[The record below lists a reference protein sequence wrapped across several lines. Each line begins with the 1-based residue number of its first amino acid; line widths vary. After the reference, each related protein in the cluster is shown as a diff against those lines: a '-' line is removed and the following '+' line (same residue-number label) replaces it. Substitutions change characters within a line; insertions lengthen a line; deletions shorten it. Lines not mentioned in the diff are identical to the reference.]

1 MLVQSC
7 GPNALILC
15 LTIWTVFLLKGSN
28 RSRRQLFQMSESLLD
43 RYNSKETMQTMVS
56 MMLVA
61 KFLLFRSLSFM
72 LDIWEVTFGYGD
84 KLHEYIYVVDIS
96 NFLILL
102 NSATNCLIFL
112 RGSTWLQSKIVQRNT
127 MRRKRQLC
135 IENLNSLHRV
145 NLIFKSWQHAL
156 FMTNRQLGVRV
167 LYSMLIKNPQMAVY
181 FNPLKAATSLNGLAD
196 LPAPPP
202 TPAACPTASNRSTTS
217 TATTTTSSSSSP
229 AMVHPIIPVLV
240 LPKSSPQSH
249 NRQCPVSINV
259 RAAEVVAAMPNFATK
274 KRSLDLLS
282 NPIFHEIGDRIM
294 HFMGELIDM
303 MRMAQPD
310 QQIIMKIRK
319 VGILHH
325 SLGINFTSSAWKE
338 FKSSTLG
345 IIEECE
351 FPNDAERRETLEA
364 WSSFLSVIIRE
375 MKMGISG
382 FGPTTIA

>member
-1 MLVQSC
+1 MPEGRLGYGLYITPLRLNAYYKLWYKVVFRMLVQSC
-7 GPNALILC
+7 GPNAIIFF

-43 RYNSKETMQTMVS
+43 RYNSKETMLSMVS
-56 MMLVA
+56 MMLVI

-84 KLHEYIYVVDIS
+84 KLREYIYVVDIS
-96 NFLILL
+96 NFFILL

-127 MRRKRQLC
+127 MKRKRQLC
-135 IENLNSLHRV
+135 IENLQSLHRV

-167 LYSMLIKNPQMAVY
+167 LYSMLIKNPQMVVY
-181 FNPLKAATSLNGLAD
+181 FNPLKTSTSINGLCD
-196 LPAPPP
+196 DETTPNPPP

-217 TATTTTSSSSSP
+217 TTTTTTSSSSSP

-240 LPKSSPQSH
+240 LPKSSPQANS
-249 NRQCPVSINV
+249 RQCPVTINQ
-259 RAAEVVAAMPNFATK
+259 RAAEVVAAMPNFSSK

-294 HFMGELIDM
+294 HFMGELIDS
-303 MRMAQPD
+303 MRMALPD
-310 QQIIMKIRK
+310 Q
-319 VGILHH
+319 V
-325 SLGINFTSSAWKE
+325 
-338 FKSSTLG
+338 
-345 IIEECE
+345 C
-351 FPNDAERRETLEA
+351 
-364 WSSFLSVIIRE
+364 
-375 MKMGISG
+375 IS
-382 FGPTTIA
+382 